1 MNNDNFHT
9 VHSSPENNPKPGRI
23 RGVVVPAL
31 LVLGVVLVAYLGKSW
46 WDSLSLWIEQAGNLG
61 YLMFFLSFVALT
73 IFCFPV
79 SVLGFSA
86 GAIFGPWAGLL
97 LLFLSGVTS
106 GTIMFA
112 LGRYF
117 FRDRIHTWVSKR
129 PKLAALERLAQHR
142 ALRLNFLSRLSPLN
156 YGVVCY
162 TLASGKSPFPAYL
175 AGLMAIIPSM
185 AAQVWAGSIASA
197 AQETMGGKV
206 QHSRLEWG
214 LLIGGLIFFILLSWQ
229 IGRMVKEAWKEAS
242 TADAEDR
249 VVDS

>member
-1 MNNDNFHT
+1 MKNDKPHT
-9 VHSSPENNPKPGRI
+9 VPSPIEPHPKPGRI
-23 RGVVVPAL
+23 RGIVVPAI

-46 WDSLSLWIEQAGNLG
+46 WDSLSIWIDQAGNLG
-61 YLMFFLSFVALT
+61 YLVFFLSFVALT
-73 IFCFPV
+73 TFCFPV

-106 GTIMFA
+106 GTVMFA

-117 FRDRIHTWVSKR
+117 FRDRIHIWVSKR
-129 PKLAALERLAQHR
+129 PKLAALDRLAQHR

-175 AGLMAIIPSM
+175 AGLLATIPSM
-185 AAQVWAGSIASA
+185 AAQVWAGSLASA

-214 LLIGGLIFFILLSWQ
+214 LLIGGLVFFILLSWQ
-229 IGRMVKEAWKEAS
+229 IGRLVKEAWKEAS
-242 TADAEDR
+242 TAEPADK
-249 VVDS
+249 VVDP